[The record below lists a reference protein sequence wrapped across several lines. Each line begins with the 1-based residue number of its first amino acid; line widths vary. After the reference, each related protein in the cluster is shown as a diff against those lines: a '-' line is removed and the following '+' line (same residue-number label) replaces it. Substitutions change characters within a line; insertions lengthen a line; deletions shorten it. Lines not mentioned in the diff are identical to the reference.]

1 MITKFNQISLILF
14 PLIIWFKTDAFIEY
28 CELLRLGNL
37 FKIDKYRE
45 YKKINV
51 TIDYV
56 TYLSLKHKNFLTKL
70 LSCPYCIGFWITLL
84 SCVLFNNILLLPFYY
99 VSSIILYKFLD
110 KNIL

>member
-1 MITKFNQISLILF
+1 MIMKLNQISIILL

-28 CELLRLGNL
+28 CELFRIGKL

-51 TIDYV
+51 AIDYL

-70 LSCPYCIGFWITLL
+70 ISCPYCIGFWIALF
-84 SCVLFNNILLLPFYY
+84 SCVLFNNILLLPLYY
-99 VSSIILYKFLD
+99 VSSITIYKFLE